1 MKITNCCFRRHYLL
15 TALLLLL
22 LSGQIALAQGS
33 NPSNCNIPQG
43 DLAAPD
49 VPAGYS
55 GVQRIVTINGQY
67 VASLSTGPTSAV
79 TGTPVPTMLN
89 RTPPQGYDWDPC
101 VGTVTFVFVPAS
113 DTGGTSD
120 PNIGTDSTASGSDN
134 ASGSA
139 VDGTGDGDT
148 QVGPTD
154 GNSGTGS
161 VLDASDSGVGWVDE
175 IDLKDDNRSL
185 RSSRRRTLDPAD
197 FEPPSGYKRM
207 SYPSETSNA
216 APPELNKLADDLM
229 KGLDDCEVILN
240 SSKESGDRSELEAVR
255 CVNHHSEYQSHLLKA
270 VNKGI
275 GYRQSTASKNDAQA
289 RAELPEYR
297 SLRIRT
303 QEIRQKI
310 NALNSQR
317 KKR

>member
-1 MKITNCCFRRHYLL
+1 MKITNCCFSRHYLL

-33 NPSNCNIPQG
+33 NPSNCAIPQG

-49 VPAGYS
+49 IPAGYS

-67 VASLSTGPTSAV
+67 VASLSTGPASAV
-79 TGTPVPTMLN
+79 TGTPVPTMLD

-101 VGTVTFVFVPAS
+101 VGTVTFVFIPTS
-113 DTGGTSD
+113 DTDSTSD
-120 PNIGTDSTASGSDN
+120 PSIGTDSTTSGSDN
-134 ASGSA
+134 ASGSV
-139 VDGTGDGDT
+139 VDGSVDGDT

-154 GNSGTGS
+154 GNSGTGP
-161 VLDASDSGVGWVDE
+161 VLDESGSDMGWVDE
-175 IDLKDDNRSL
+175 IDQEDDNRGL
-185 RSSRRRTLDPAD
+185 RSSRRRMLDPAE

-207 SYPSETSNA
+207 TYPSENSDAT
-216 APPELNKLADDLM
+216 PPELNKLADDLM
-229 KGLDDCEVILN
+229 KGLDDCKAILN
-240 SSKESGDRSELEAVR
+240 RSKEPGDRSELEAIR
-255 CVNHHSEYQSHLLKA
+255 CVNHHSEYQGILLKA

-275 GYRQSTASKNDAQA
+275 GYRQSAASKNDSQA

-297 SLRIRT
+297 SLRVRT
-303 QEIRQKI
+303 QEIRQKV